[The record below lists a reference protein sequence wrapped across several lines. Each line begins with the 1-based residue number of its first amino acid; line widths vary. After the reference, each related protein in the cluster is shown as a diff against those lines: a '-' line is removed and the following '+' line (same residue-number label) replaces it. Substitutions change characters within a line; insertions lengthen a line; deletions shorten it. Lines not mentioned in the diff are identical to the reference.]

1 MPLPAPVTTAT
12 VPDTRFAID
21 SSPSVFSLACHSVHH
36 SNTLS
41 PAVQRN
47 RSSPRGLVV
56 YSCCTSPRAR
66 SATITDDIGPRLRAA
81 RISQG
86 LSLRSVAT
94 ALGVSASLIS
104 QVETGKTQPS
114 VSTLYA
120 LVNHLGMSFD
130 DLMAGSARG
139 SAPVPAASAGSS
151 APVAVD
157 APASLP
163 LNVEQ
168 LGSSVPPLQRGTDNP
183 VLEMENGVRWERLAA
198 SREGAVDP
206 LLVTYEPG
214 ASSSIE
220 GRMMRHSGVEY
231 AYLLSGELTVK
242 LDFDTFVLRAGDS
255 LSFDS
260 VRPHLYLNEGSVPA
274 KGLWFVVGRREFS
287 QEMAPSGQ
295 PERAGENLAS
305 AVDVLQ
311 AMDRL
316 A

>member
-1 MPLPAPVTTAT
+1 M
-12 VPDTRFAID
+12 
-21 SSPSVFSLACHSVHH
+21 
-36 SNTLS
+36 
-41 PAVQRN
+41 
-47 RSSPRGLVV
+47 
-56 YSCCTSPRAR
+56 
-66 SATITDDIGPRLRAA
+66 TDDIGPRLRAA

-139 SAPVPAASAGSS
+139 SAPAPAAPVGSPAGSPAPVPA
-151 APVAVD
+151 D
-157 APASLP
+157 APPALP
-163 LNVEQ
+163 LNVEH
-168 LGSSVPPLQRGTDNP
+168 LGIAVPPLQRGTDNP

-198 SREGAVDP
+198 SRDGAVDP

>member
-1 MPLPAPVTTAT
+1 M
-12 VPDTRFAID
+12 
-21 SSPSVFSLACHSVHH
+21 HSD
-36 SNTLS
+36 
-41 PAVQRN
+41 ARD
-47 RSSPRGLVV
+47 RVV
-56 YSCCTSPRAR
+56 YSCCTGLRTR
-66 SATITDDIGPRLRAA
+66 SALITDDIGPRLRAA
-81 RISQG
+81 RIAQG
-86 LSLRSVAT
+86 ISLRSVAT

-120 LVNHLGMSFD
+120 LVNHLGISFD
-130 DLMAGSARG
+130 DLMAGSAHADQRAAGAAGAGAAAPSVG
-139 SAPVPAASAGSS
+139 SDLPTVPAP
-151 APVAVD
+151 APGTTT
-157 APASLP
+157 PA
-163 LNVEQ
+163 
-168 LGSSVPPLQRGTDNP
+168 VPPLQRGADNP

-198 SREGAVDP
+198 SRDGAVDP

-231 AYLLSGELTVK
+231 AYLLSGELTVR
-242 LDFDTFVLRAGDS
+242 LDFETFVLRAGDS

-260 VRPHLYLNEGSVPA
+260 VRPHLYLNEGTEPA

-287 QEMAPSGQ
+287 QEMPHSGR
-295 PERAGENLAS
+295 PARASDGLAS

>member
-1 MPLPAPVTTAT
+1 M
-12 VPDTRFAID
+12 
-21 SSPSVFSLACHSVHH
+21 
-36 SNTLS
+36 
-41 PAVQRN
+41 
-47 RSSPRGLVV
+47 
-56 YSCCTSPRAR
+56 
-66 SATITDDIGPRLRAA
+66 
-81 RISQG
+81 
-86 LSLRSVAT
+86 AT

-120 LVNHLGMSFD
+120 LVNHLGISFD

-139 SAPVPAASAGSS
+139 SVAPGASTARDGSAPAARDDSASGR
-151 APVAVD
+151 APLDGGDVAGGAV
-157 APASLP
+157 
-163 LNVEQ
+163 
-168 LGSSVPPLQRGTDNP
+168 QRGADNP

-198 SREGAVDP
+198 SRDGSVDP
-206 LLVTYEPG
+206 LLVTYDPG

-231 AYLLSGELTVK
+231 AYLLSGELTVR
-242 LDFDTFVLRAGDS
+242 LDFDTFTLHPGDS

-260 VRPHLYLNEGSVPA
+260 VRPHLYINEGTEPA

-287 QEMAPSGQ
+287 NEMPESGHPERVPSG
-295 PERAGENLAS
+295 LSS

>member
-1 MPLPAPVTTAT
+1 MP
-12 VPDTRFAID
+12 
-21 SSPSVFSLACHSVHH
+21 SSAG
-36 SNTLS
+36 
-41 PAVQRN
+41 
-47 RSSPRGLVV
+47 RGFV

-81 RISQG
+81 RISRG

-120 LVNHLGMSFD
+120 LVNHLGISFD
-130 DLMAGSARG
+130 DLMAGSAHG
-139 SAPVPAASAGSS
+139 SSPAPTAVPSIGAAPAVDTPAPLPPAA
-151 APVAVD
+151 APSGPTA
-157 APASLP
+157 
-163 LNVEQ
+163 
-168 LGSSVPPLQRGTDNP
+168 PPLQRGTDNP

-198 SREGAVDP
+198 SREGVVDP

-295 PERAGENLAS
+295 PERAGDNLAS

>member
-1 MPLPAPVTTAT
+1 M
-12 VPDTRFAID
+12 
-21 SSPSVFSLACHSVHH
+21 FSLTTHSADAARNPAL
-36 SNTLS
+36 SETAGSYTLAAQN
-41 PAVQRN
+41 PVRAE
-47 RSSPRGLVV
+47 
-56 YSCCTSPRAR
+56 SPRAR

-81 RISQG
+81 RIARG

-120 LVNHLGMSFD
+120 LVNHLGISFD
-130 DLMAGSARG
+130 DLMAGSAH
-139 SAPVPAASAGSS
+139 SDQPAAVGR
-151 APVAVD
+151 PVAVGSD
-157 APASLP
+157 LPPASLNTPDAAGQP
-163 LNVEQ
+163 L
-168 LGSSVPPLQRGTDNP
+168 PALQRGTDNP

-198 SREGAVDP
+198 SRDGAVDP

-231 AYLLSGELTVK
+231 AYLLSGELTVR
-242 LDFDTFVLRAGDS
+242 LDFDTFVLKAGDS

-287 QEMAPSGQ
+287 QEMPSSGQ
-295 PERAGENLAS
+295 PVRSSENLAS
-305 AVDVLQ
+305 AVDVLR

>member
-1 MPLPAPVTTAT
+1 M
-12 VPDTRFAID
+12 
-21 SSPSVFSLACHSVHH
+21 
-36 SNTLS
+36 
-41 PAVQRN
+41 
-47 RSSPRGLVV
+47 
-56 YSCCTSPRAR
+56 
-66 SATITDDIGPRLRAA
+66 RAA
-81 RISQG
+81 RIARG
-86 LSLRSVAT
+86 ISLRSVAS

-120 LVNHLGMSFD
+120 LVNHLGISFD
-130 DLMAGSARG
+130 DLLSPSDAPASGIVGGASGSGSAGGTG
-139 SAPVPAASAGSS
+139 SSGSAGSS
-151 APVAVD
+151 GSGGSGPTSSGVGDVHSLLGD
-157 APASLP
+157 PAGA
-163 LNVEQ
+163 
-168 LGSSVPPLQRGTDNP
+168 GSPGLLQRGKDNP

-198 SREGAVDP
+198 SRDGSVDP
-206 LLVTYEPG
+206 LLVTYDPG

-231 AYLLSGELTVK
+231 AYLLSGELTVR
-242 LDFDTFVLRAGDS
+242 LDFDTFTLHPGDS

-260 VRPHLYLNEGSVPA
+260 VRPHMYINQGTVPA

-287 QEMAPSGQ
+287 QEMPESGH
-295 PERAGENLAS
+295 PERNGSALSS

>member
-1 MPLPAPVTTAT
+1 MYP
-12 VPDTRFAID
+12 
-21 SSPSVFSLACHSVHH
+21 
-36 SNTLS
+36 
-41 PAVQRN
+41 
-47 RSSPRGLVV
+47 
-56 YSCCTSPRAR
+56 CCTNRVFEVQPVAGARAR
-66 SATITDDIGPRLRAA
+66 SGIITDDIGPRLRAA
-81 RISQG
+81 RIAKG
-86 LSLRSVAT
+86 ISLRSVAT
-94 ALGVSASLIS
+94 AVGVSASLIS

-130 DLMAGSARG
+130 DLMADSHRPAADPVAIADVSAR
-139 SAPVPAASAGSS
+139 AVPESS
-151 APVAVD
+151 ARP
-157 APASLP
+157 P
-163 LNVEQ
+163 
-168 LGSSVPPLQRGTDNP
+168 GGPLQRGAENP

-214 ASSSIE
+214 ASSSVE

-231 AYLLSGELTVK
+231 AYLLSGELTVR
-242 LDFDTFVLRAGDS
+242 LDFDTFTLRAGDS

-260 VRPHLYLNEGSVPA
+260 VRPHLYVNEGSVPA

-287 QEMAPSGQ
+287 QEMPGSGE
-295 PERAGENLAS
+295 PERADGHLAS

>member
-1 MPLPAPVTTAT
+1 MTA
-12 VPDTRFAID
+12 
-21 SSPSVFSLACHSVHH
+21 
-36 SNTLS
+36 
-41 PAVQRN
+41 
-47 RSSPRGLVV
+47 
-56 YSCCTSPRAR
+56 
-66 SATITDDIGPRLRAA
+66 DIGARLREA
-81 RISQG
+81 RLERG
-86 LSLRSVAT
+86 LSLRSVAQS
-94 ALGVSASLIS
+94 LGVSASLIS

-130 DLMAGSARG
+130 DLMAGSDRSSAAAPAEARAV
-139 SAPVPAASAGSS
+139 APVEE
-151 APVAVD
+151 AVLTHSD
-157 APASLP
+157 
-163 LNVEQ
+163 
-168 LGSSVPPLQRGTDNP
+168 GPLQRGADNP

-198 SREGAVDP
+198 SRDGSVDP
-206 LLVTYEPG
+206 LLVTYDPG

-231 AYLLSGELTVK
+231 AYLLSGELTVR
-242 LDFDTFVLRAGDS
+242 LDFDTFTLRPGDS

-260 VRPHLYLNEGSVPA
+260 VRPHLYLNEGTVPA

-287 QEMAPSGQ
+287 QEMPDAGQ
-295 PERAGENLAS
+295 PERSVGNLSS